1 MESQY
6 LDNIIL
12 EREYEHLISRFNLT
26 SRRMIFR
33 FREYDGLQDPLE
45 WLTAGIESLITH
57 GMRGFDENDRVGMV
71 FHNAEFP
78 DRPLAIS
85 LRKRS
90 QLTSTV
96 ILDTLG
102 IVLQSNS
109 SFFTNNELTLSIDR
123 VQIPAGRG
131 RVSLKGA
138 TFDEF
143 CRKKHGIVIINNDD
157 NYCLAYALALG
168 IAYRSDI
175 TDFKNLKSKPNL
187 LKQRGREL
195 SRAANVDLSNGG
207 SLEDV
212 KRFQD
217 FLKEDFTIVVY
228 NNRRGSETYFKGEP
242 KDTRKTINLILE
254 NNHYNLILS
263 LTSAFST
270 GYFCEGC
277 KKRYSN
283 KTGHFKCPYTC
294 PHCHSSPPCRSD
306 VEEITC
312 EDCKR
317 TFRGI
322 ACLNIHKEK
331 LCSKLHRCLKC
342 LNSYW
347 TKNKHKCGD
356 KYCRTCLCFK
366 PIRHDCYMQP
376 NVISDK
382 TKKSLD
388 NDFLF
393 AFYDFECMQEKE
405 VSSNIFLHEPNLCV
419 VQQVCSECIS
429 NENIDLDCS
438 KCGKR
443 KHIFSEDPVES
454 LLNYLHEFEKKKF
467 NVFALAHNMKGYDGC
482 FITKQIFKHV
492 NRWNPKII
500 RNGCK
505 FVSITCN
512 KIKFIDSLNY
522 MPLPLNKLPSAFK
535 FDEAK
540 GYFPHLFN
548 RTENSNYV
556 GPLPDASFYMPE
568 SMTLEARDNFF
579 EWYNEQKSN
588 NVVFNFKNELIKYC
602 ILDVDILRKSCIKFR
617 ECFIEATNIDPF
629 QEATTIASVCN
640 KVFRRNFLQPNTIGI
655 IPTNGY
661 RLKDKSSQIS
671 LKWLYLQESLFPG
684 IKHAGNS
691 QEIRLKEDLLVDG
704 FCATTNTVFEF
715 DGCYFHGCEK
725 CFPQQTTSF
734 KNSTPKNQQ
743 MFLRLEAT
751 KAKHERIKKAG
762 YNLVNIWEC
771 EFLKMLKTDEGIRTH
786 VNNNYIKYLQPP
798 LNPRDSFFGGRTNAV
813 KLHHKISNTGDEKIC
828 YYDVCSLYPYIN
840 KYKKYPIGRPEI
852 HIGDEKCRKL
862 PLDTVEGI
870 INCSVLPPRSLYHP
884 VLPYKC
890 NNKLMFPLCRACV
903 ESLYQGK
910 CLHTEEERKFT
921 GTFVADE
928 LRKAISLNYKIL
940 EIYEVW
946 EYKVTK
952 FDRKTKS
959 GGLFSKYV
967 DTFLKIKQECSG
979 WPNWCT
985 TEELK
990 DAYIQ
995 AYFDHE
1001 GIKLDKEKICYNPGM
1016 RFIAKLML
1024 NSFWGKFGQR
1034 ENLMQTSVITEPHE
1048 LFDMLTDPS
1057 VIVNNMIIVSDEML
1071 LMCWTKQEEAVSP
1084 LSTVNVAI
1092 AAYTTAM
1099 ARLELY
1105 SYLEKLDRRVLYFDT
1120 DSIIFTHK
1128 EGEWMPDVGDY
1139 LGMLTDEVA
1148 EYGPGSKITEFVS
1161 GGPKNYAYRVYIADK
1176 KEYKSI
1182 CKVKGITLNSKNSES
1197 VNFETLKAMVCDNA
1211 DPTYV
1216 HNTRKICI
1224 TADYDVISRSESK
1237 IYRIGYTKR
1246 RRIDNYDTVPY
1257 GFLEEEQSDY
1267 NHTIDDGDREMDLQV
1282 NAEEDIPYFMDGWT
1296 L

>member
-1 MESQY
+1 
-6 LDNIIL
+6 
-12 EREYEHLISRFNLT
+12 
-26 SRRMIFR
+26 
-33 FREYDGLQDPLE
+33 
-45 WLTAGIESLITH
+45 
-57 GMRGFDENDRVGMV
+57 MRGFEDNDKVGIV
-71 FHNAEFP
+71 FTNTEFP
-78 DRPLAIS
+78 DKPLAIS
-85 LRKRS
+85 LKNRS
-90 QLTSTV
+90 QMTSAV

-102 IVLQSNS
+102 LVLQSNS
-109 SFFTNNELTLSIDR
+109 SFFTNNQLTMALDR
-123 VQIPAGRG
+123 VQLPTGRG

-138 TFDEF
+138 TYEEF
-143 CRKKHGIVIINNDD
+143 CRRKYGIVTVNNDD
-157 NYCLAYALALG
+157 NYCLAYAIALG
-168 IAYRSDI
+168 IAHRSDI
-175 TDFKNLKSKPNL
+175 TDFKKLKANPDL

-195 SRAANVDLSNGG
+195 SRACNVNLSNGG
-207 SLEDV
+207 NLEDI
-212 KRFQD
+212 KCFQD
-217 FLKEDFTIVVY
+217 YLKNDFTLVVY

-254 NNHYNLILS
+254 DNHYNLILS
-263 LTSAFST
+263 LTAAFST
-270 GYFCEGC
+270 SYFCEPC
-277 KKRYSN
+277 QKRYGSRE
-283 KTGHFKCPYTC
+283 KHVKCPYAC
-294 PHCHSSPPCRSD
+294 PNCHSSPPCGSD
-306 VEEITC
+306 IEEITC
-312 EDCKR
+312 KDCKR

-322 ACLNIHKEK
+322 ACLNMHKEK
-331 LCSKLHRCLKC
+331 LCSKLHRCLSC

-347 TKNKHKCGD
+347 TKDKHNCG
-356 KYCRTCLCFK
+356 YCRTCLCLK

-376 NVISDK
+376 SVISDK
-382 TKKSLD
+382 TKKSLE

-405 VSSNIFLHEPNLCV
+405 ISSNIFLHEPNLCV
-419 VQQVCSECIS
+419 VEQVCSECITS
-429 NENIDLDCS
+429 DNIDLDCI

-443 KHIFSEDPVES
+443 KHIFSKNPVES
-454 LLNYLHEFEKKKF
+454 LLNFLHEFEKKKF

-482 FITKQIFKHV
+482 FITKHIFKHV
-492 NRWNPKII
+492 NRWNPQII
-500 RNGCK
+500 RNRCK

-512 KIKFIDSLNY
+512 NIKFIDSLNY

-535 FDEAK
+535 FEEVK

-556 GPLPDASFYMPE
+556 GPLPDASFYMPD
-568 SMTLEARDNFF
+568 SMTLDARSKFF
-579 EWYNEQKSN
+579 KWYNENISN
-588 NVVFNFKNELIKYC
+588 NVVFNFKEEIIKYC
-602 ILDVDILRKSCIKFR
+602 IMDVDILRKSCIKFR

-640 KVFRRNFLQPNTIGI
+640 KVFRRNFLQPNTIGV
-655 IPTNGY
+655 IPPKGY
-661 RLKDKSSQIS
+661 RMKDNFSEIS
-671 LKWLYLQESLFPG
+671 LKWLCWQESLFPN

-691 QEIRLKEDLLVDG
+691 HEIRLKENLLVDG

-715 DGCYFHGCEK
+715 DGCFFHGCEK

-734 KNSTPKNQQ
+734 RNSTNKNQQ
-743 MFLRLEAT
+743 MFLKLEKT
-751 KAKHERIKKAG
+751 KAKHNKIKEAG
-762 YNLVNIWEC
+762 YNFKTIWEC
-771 EFLKMLKTDEGIRTH
+771 EFRELLKTDKGVRDY
-786 VNNNYIKYLQPP
+786 VNNNYKKYIESP
-798 LNPRDSFFGGRTNAV
+798 LNPRESFFGGRTNAV
-813 KLHHKISNTGDEKIC
+813 KLYHKISDINNEKIHYC
-828 YYDVCSLYPYIN
+828 DACSLYPFVN
-840 KYKKYPIGRPEI
+840 KYKKYPIGRPQT
-852 HIGDEKCRKL
+852 HVGDEACRKL
-862 PLDTVEGI
+862 PMDTVEGI
-870 INCSVLPPRSLYHP
+870 IKCSVLPPRNLYHP

-890 NNKLMFPLCRACV
+890 NNKLMFPLCKACV

-946 EYKVTK
+946 EYKVTQ

-979 WPNWCT
+979 WPSWCT
-985 TEELK
+985 TEESK

-995 AYFDHE
+995 AYFEHE
-1001 GIKLDKEKICYNPGM
+1001 GILLDKTKICHNPGM

-1034 ENLMQTSVITEPHE
+1034 ENLMQTTVISTPQE
-1048 LFDMLTDPS
+1048 LFDMLTDS
-1057 VIVNNMIIVSDEML
+1057 SIIVNNMVIISDEML
-1071 LMCWTKQEEAVSP
+1071 LISWKKHEEAVSP

-1105 SYLEKLDRRVLYFDT
+1105 SYLEKLGKRVLYFDT
-1120 DSIIFTHK
+1120 DSVIFTHK

-1161 GGPKNYAYRVYIADK
+1161 GGPKNYAYKIYIAGK
-1176 KEYKSI
+1176 QEFNTV
-1182 CKVKGITLNSKNSES
+1182 CKVKGITINSKSCKN

-1211 DPTYV
+1211 EATYV

-1224 TADYDVISRSESK
+1224 TSNYDIISRPESK

-1246 RRIDNYDTVPY
+1246 RRIDSNYDTVPY
-1257 GFLEEEQSDY
+1257 GYLEEEEACGY
-1267 NHTIDDGDREMDLQV
+1267 NSVNDEQQEMDLQSKV
-1282 NAEEDIPYFMDGWT
+1282 ATATTTVQDENKDIPFYMDGWT